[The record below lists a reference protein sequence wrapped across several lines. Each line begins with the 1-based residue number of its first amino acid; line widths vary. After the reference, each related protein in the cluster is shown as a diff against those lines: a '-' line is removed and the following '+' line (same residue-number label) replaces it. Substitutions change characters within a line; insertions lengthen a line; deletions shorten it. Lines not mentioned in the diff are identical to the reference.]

1 MTEVEIWTKW
11 ESQIVNGQF
20 PLRRFLGRS
29 NHSVVFLTEYK
40 AQKAAIKLVP
50 GDPAADDAQLAHW
63 KAVAALSHP
72 SLMRILSTGRCTL
85 GGYPFLFVV
94 MEYAEQSLAQI
105 LPHRPLS
112 LDEVREMLTPVLGV
126 LAYLHRKNLV
136 QGQLKPPN
144 FLVVN
149 DRLKLASDTIR
160 TIGER
165 TSSGAKPSIYDAPEA
180 KSVGANAAGDIW
192 GLGVSLVEA
201 LTQRP
206 PAWLNKQ
213 SDGVALPATLPPE
226 FADIVQ
232 RCLSP
237 APALRPTIS
246 ELTVQFLPA
255 QAQAAQP
262 LPAPTSAQPSPAQ
275 PAPAPARVPV
285 PDRGRIAAAVIGAA
299 LVISLVFWAALRP
312 FGTHAGGAQPVSA
325 AAQTSSQPSLP
336 QSASSAN
343 PAAPTSAAGVLHQE
357 IPTVSRRARAS
368 IRGQVKVSVVVTVD
382 RTGSVVAETVE
393 DRGTSRFFAKSAADA
408 AKKWRFAP
416 AEGMDSR
423 QWLLRFEFTHT
434 GAEVQAAPRGADR
447 QASITSR
454 M

>member
-85 GGYPFLFVV
+85 GGHPFLFVV

-149 DRLKLASDTIR
+149 DGLKLASDTIR

-246 ELTVQFLPA
+246 ELTVQFL
-255 QAQAAQP
+255 
-262 LPAPTSAQPSPAQ
+262 

-416 AEGMDSR
+416 AEGVDSR

-434 GAEVQAAPRGADR
+434 GAEVQAAPRGANR